1 MRAAYHYEKNKDY
14 RAFVDLS
21 KYTGME
27 IEHGHDTESKTQQFG
42 LHTHPRHNEIG
53 IHREVDTNIGNL
65 KNNAL

>member
-27 IEHGHDTESKTQQFG
+27 IEHGHDTESKTNQFG
-42 LHTHPRHNEIG
+42 LHTNPAHHAVS
-53 IHREVDTNIGNL
+53 IHRDVDRELRNVRAD
-65 KNNAL
+65 AL